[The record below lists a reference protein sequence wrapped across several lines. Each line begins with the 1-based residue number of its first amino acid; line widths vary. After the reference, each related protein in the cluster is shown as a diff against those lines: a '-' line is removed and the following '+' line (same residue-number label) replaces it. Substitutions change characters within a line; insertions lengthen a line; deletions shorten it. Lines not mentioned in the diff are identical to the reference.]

1 MCYCL
6 SNGDMHKTFVHV
18 QNRGNCFQLTF
29 ESADTA
35 AIDTDS
41 LLYNVPIVIIESHI
55 NISASLFR
63 APLDISVPLY
73 SIAPK

>member
-1 MCYCL
+1 
-6 SNGDMHKTFVHV
+6 
-18 QNRGNCFQLTF
+18 LTF